1 MNISNI
7 YSATFLVKEGFDVI
21 TPSYDMSITDIEN
34 MSRYVN
40 VEIVEDYIT
49 VMTSRYCILGSM
61 LEDRKENKNCSMPC
75 LKDRF
80 YLKDDYGYKYYIIND
95 SIDCIV
101 RLVKQI
107 RNINLD
113 SYNIRNITS
122 IRKSII

>member
-49 VMTSRYCILGSM
+49 VMTSRYCILGSFVAN
-61 LEDRKENKNCSMPC
+61 RNKDSICFAPC
-75 LKDRF
+75 TAK
-80 YLKDDYGYKYYIIND
+80 GYYIEDTYGERYDIVCNN
-95 SIDCIV
+95 IDCVMKI
-101 RLVKQI
+101 LKQHKLEKEGLNKKLSHI
-107 RNINLD
+107 RN
-113 SYNIRNITS
+113 NII
-122 IRKSII
+122 